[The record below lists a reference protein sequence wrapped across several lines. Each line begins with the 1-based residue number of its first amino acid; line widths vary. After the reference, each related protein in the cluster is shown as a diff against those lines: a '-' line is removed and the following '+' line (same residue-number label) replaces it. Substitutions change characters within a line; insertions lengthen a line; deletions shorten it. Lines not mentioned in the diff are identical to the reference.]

1 MHFSTTNNEN
11 GSKFTKI
18 AIVTAL
24 HVALGAAVMH
34 SMNSKTFKVPAVI
47 EDIMIFTPEA
57 PEPPPP
63 PPPEPPKPKQKSAP
77 QPKIVAPKVEVEVEQ
92 PPPLESQVQTTPEA
106 QPEAEPGPVVEAPP
120 APPAPSTNTGE
131 MFSAALANAGDC
143 AKPEY
148 PAKAARNGEAG
159 TVNLALLIGPDGR
172 VTDSKIQ
179 KSSGSRELDRA
190 AQQALSLCQFKP
202 AMANGTPQAGWGRM
216 AYVWTLD

>member
-1 MHFSTTNNEN
+1 MHFSSIDNDT

-34 SMNSKTFKVPAVI
+34 SMNSKTFTMPAVI

-57 PEPPPP
+57 PKPPP
-63 PPPEPPKPKQKSAP
+63 PPPEPPKPKQKTAP

-92 PPPLESQVQTTPEA
+92 PPPLESQVQTTPEV

-120 APPAPSTNTGE
+120 APEPSTNTGE

-143 AKPEY
+143 ETPDY
-148 PAKAARNGEAG
+148 PARAARNGDTG

-172 VTDSKIQ
+172 VSDSKIQ

-190 AQQALSLCQFKP
+190 AQQALSRCQFKP
-202 AMANGTPQAGWGRM
+202 AMANGQPQSAWGQM
-216 AYVWTLD
+216 AYVWTLE

>member
-1 MHFSTTNNEN
+1 MHFSTIDSDK
-11 GSKFTKI
+11 GSKLTKI

-24 HVALGAAVMH
+24 HVALGAAVIH
-34 SMNSKTFKVPAVI
+34 SMNSKTFQVPAVI

-57 PEPPPP
+57 PTPPP
-63 PPPEPPKPKQKSAP
+63 PPPEPPQPKQKTAP

-92 PPPLESQVQTTPEA
+92 PPPVQSQVQTTPEA
-106 QPEAEPGPVVEAPP
+106 EPAAEPGPVVE

-143 AKPEY
+143 AKPDY

-172 VTDSKIQ
+172 VSDSKIQ

-202 AMANGTPQAGWGRM
+202 AIANGQPTEAWGRM